1 MLKNEKYKGD
11 VLQGKTFTIDPIS
24 HKHLNNYGESDKYYM
39 KNHYEKIINQKFL
52 IKCKKFLNLD
62 VVLEV
67 VEED

>member
-24 HKHLNNYGESDKYYM
+24 HKRLNNYGESDKYYM
-39 KNHYEKIINQKFL
+39 KNHHEKIINQKFL